1 MRRLILALFIISITF
16 SASAYQFYGLP
27 YLQKIDDF
35 TLTDHNGK
43 KVKLSD
49 FKDKIVLVFFG
60 YTFCPDVCP
69 ATMLRIKE
77 VLENLKDYK
86 KYVKVLFIS
95 VDPERDTPDKL
106 KEYVNFYD
114 KDGTIIGLT
123 GKPEEIKKVAR
134 SFRAFY
140 EKVPVKDNPDVGYL
154 MDHSAFIYLLDNR
167 GILKLIYSSRKDN
180 PKRIADDIIQMVK
193 LLKMEK

>member
-1 MRRLILALFIISITF
+1 
-16 SASAYQFYGLP
+16 GLP
-27 YLQKIDDF
+27 YLQKVDDF

-49 FKDKIVLVFFG
+49 FRDKIVLVFFG

-77 VLENLKDYK
+77 TLENLGDYK

-95 VDPERDTPDKL
+95 VDPERDTPEKL

-123 GKPEEIKKVAR
+123 GTPEEIKKVAR

-140 EKVPVKDNPDVGYL
+140 EKVPVKDNPEVGYL
-154 MDHSAFIYLLDNR
+154 MDHTAYIYLLDNR
-167 GILKLIYSSRKDN
+167 GLLKLIYSPRKDN
-180 PKRIADDIIQMVK
+180 PKRIAEDIIQMIK